1 MTSVKYCPK
10 CGNALEEGERFCGH
24 CGFDL
29 KQIPETITSEE
40 PSRNDFDL
48 AQKEFN
54 SANKVAPQN
63 QSVPTNNKIMIIII
77 ASVLALLVL
86 IGGGV
91 LLWVNRGAKEEPK
104 KVANITLEAP
114 TYSLNEGTYT
124 GQQTVTINKP
134 EGDQVEIYYT
144 TDGSDPS
151 IQSSKYEQPIVLATT
166 ATIKSLAIDKKGN
179 ASPIKTASYVIDLP
193 KEAKTQPPAKPAD
206 PAAAQNAERAAFDS
220 NIQGTWMMVED
231 SGYVLYFS
239 FIDGYFEVGDGGDY
253 YGNNYTFTVD
263 PGSNGT
269 TGTVYV
275 VDKYVISID
284 CNPMGDNAIY
294 IDGNYS
300 TYY

>member
-1 MTSVKYCPK
+1 MFGKYGFINK
-10 CGNALEEGERFCGH
+10 KGE
-24 CGFDL
+24 
-29 KQIPETITSEE
+29 SEIAAIYDTVE
-40 PSRNDFDL
+40 QFEQGVS
-48 AQKEFN
+48 
-54 SANKVAPQN
+54 
-63 QSVPTNNKIMIIII
+63 I
-77 ASVLALLVL
+77 ASVDNKY
-86 IGGGV
+86 GV
-91 LLWVNRGAKEEPK
+91 
-104 KVANITLEAP
+104 
-114 TYSLNEGTYT
+114 
-124 GQQTVTINKP
+124 
-134 EGDQVEIYYT
+134 
-144 TDGSDPS
+144 
-151 IQSSKYEQPIVLATT
+151 
-166 ATIKSLAIDKKGN
+166 IDKKGN